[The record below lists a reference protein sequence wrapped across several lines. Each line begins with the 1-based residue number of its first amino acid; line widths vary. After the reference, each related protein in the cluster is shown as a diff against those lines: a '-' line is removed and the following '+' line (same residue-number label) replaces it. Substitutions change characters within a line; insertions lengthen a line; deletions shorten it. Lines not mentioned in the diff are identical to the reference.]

1 MHSWEPE
8 ARRRWEFKT
17 TYRDFPAAQW
27 LRLHASNAGVQ
38 VRILVRKLRSHIH
51 LGQKTKTETRSNIV
65 TNPIK
70 ILKMVQIKNFLKK
83 KTTNPVYLVTSVT
96 CGRNLDP
103 GPCPRNR
110 GGCFQVRQPLN
121 RGVLD
126 TLPLCCPQML
136 SSVCVFATPWTV
148 ACQAPLS
155 MGLPR
160 EKYRGGLPLPSP
172 GDLPN
177 PGIEPASPA
186 SPASAG
192 GVFTTGVTWEAHT
205 SQRKLT
211 DPKG

>member
-1 MHSWEPE
+1 MVKTLCFQCRGTGSNPGQE
-8 ARRRWEFKT
+8 AKIPHAPKPKNQNRNQKQHCDKSNK
-17 TYRDFPAAQW
+17 DFENGP
-27 LRLHASNAGVQ
+27 N
-38 VRILVRKLRSHIH
+38 K
-51 LGQKTKTETRSNIV
+51 K
-65 TNPIK
+65 
-70 ILKMVQIKNFLKK
+70 FLKK
-83 KTTNPVYLVTSVT
+83 NTNPVYLVTSVT

-103 GPCPRNR
+103 GSCPQNR

-121 RGVLD
+121 SRVLNA
-126 TLPLCCPQML
+126 LPLCCPQML

-172 GDLPN
+172 GDLPH
-177 PGIEPASPA
+177 PGIEPASPV

-192 GVFTTGVTWEAHT
+192 GVFTTSVTWEAHT

-211 DPKG
+211 DTKE